1 MSENSKSKVGF
12 LTAFQVAAVWFGA
25 HVGGGFATGNQTMNF
40 FVKYG
45 WHSIWLPAVVVIIIG
60 LTYKESLILA
70 RNYGTYDYKSW
81 SQKMYEPY
89 DKVFS
94 VIFEIGYLMI
104 VLLGTGGSI
113 AGSASLMETYG
124 VNYLIGVLITGGI
137 FYILTIYGSDLIRK
151 ASTIITVLILIFLT
165 IIVIVGISS
174 NSANLSH
181 LVSTKY
187 SPSSFGTILYS
198 GLRYAGYQA
207 FVVAIVLSAS
217 DTLKSDKAINKSMLL
232 GVILNGV
239 MITLSCIMLLAWM
252 PGAEKETIPI
262 LYICKRFN
270 SNFLLF
276 AYSVVLFLAFVS
288 TGIGCVFGAVARFEH
303 VFKKPENIKKRRGLI
318 SLVCMVLSMAI
329 SLFGLTKIVVIG
341 YGYVGIIGIFA
352 VVIPC
357 IVVGRIKNKRFKKE
371 KESILR
377 EENISNVSEDNEL
390 QEEKDAVLKEENG
403 KLNEEQDGISTEDK
417 DNASVEDK
425 GDVIKEEKDGLK
437 EVQDDISTED
447 NVSVEDKGDVIKE
460 EDNELKEEQNDT
472 LSHDKNSV
480 SEGNHDDMLEKEDSE
495 LKEREENIS
504 DEDKYNI
511 SDKKHDD
518 VLNEEDSALTENK
531 NNESEKDKDTVSKEE
546 KDAESIENENDTF
559 NEYKDSELGKD
570 NISKE
575 DERNV
580 TEEESELIENENNA
594 SNEDKNSELEKDKD
608 TILKED

>member
-45 WHSIWLPAVVVIIIG
+45 WHSIWLPAIVVIIIG

-151 ASTIITVLILIFLT
+151 ASTIITILILIFLT

-187 SPSSFGTILYS
+187 SSASFGTILYS

-303 VFKKPENIKKRRGLI
+303 VFKKPEDIRKRRGLI

-329 SLFGLTKIVVIG
+329 SLFGLTKIVVVG

-357 IVVGRIKNKRFKKE
+357 IIVGRIKNNKFKKE
-371 KESILR
+371 KESILK
-377 EENISNVSEDNEL
+377 EENMSNVNKNGALE
-390 QEEKDAVLKEENG
+390 EEKDDVLKEENS
-403 KLNEEQDGISTEDK
+403 KLNEKQDDISTEDK

-425 GDVIKEEKDGLK
+425 DDVIKEENNELK
-437 EVQDDISTED
+437 EEQDDISTENKD
-447 NVSVEDKGDVIKE
+447 SIAVEDKGDALNE
-460 EDNELKEEQNDT
+460 EDNVLKEEQNDT
-472 LSHDKNSV
+472 LSEDKNSV

-504 DEDKYNI
+504 D
-511 SDKKHDD
+511 
-518 VLNEEDSALTENK
+518 
-531 NNESEKDKDTVSKEE
+531 SEKDKDTVSKEE
-546 KDAESIENENDTF
+546 KDAESVENENETF
-559 NEYKDSELGKD
+559 NEDKDSKLGKD

-575 DERNV
+575 DEGNV
-580 TEEESELIENENNA
+580 TEEESELIEEQDDI
-594 SNEDKNSELEKDKD
+594 SKKDKED
-608 TILKED
+608 VSVEEQKSASTQDDDVAKEEQDSIPEEEQHNI

>member
-45 WHSIWLPAVVVIIIG
+45 WHSIWLPAIVVIIIG

-81 SQKMYEPY
+81 SRKMYEPY

-151 ASTIITVLILIFLT
+151 ASTIITILILIFLT

-187 SPSSFGTILYS
+187 SSASFGTILYS

-303 VFKKPENIKKRRGLI
+303 VFKKPEDIRKRRGLI

-329 SLFGLTKIVVIG
+329 SLFGLTKIVVVG
-341 YGYVGIIGIFA
+341 YGYVGVIGIFA

-357 IVVGRIKNKRFKKE
+357 IIVGRIKNKRFKKE
-371 KESILR
+371 KESILK
-377 EENISNVSEDNEL
+377 EENMSNVNKNGALE
-390 QEEKDAVLKEENG
+390 EEKDDVLKEENS
-403 KLNEEQDGISTEDK
+403 KLNEKQDDISTEDK

-425 GDVIKEEKDGLK
+425 DDVIKEENNELK
-437 EVQDDISTED
+437 EEQDDISTENKD
-447 NVSVEDKGDVIKE
+447 SIAVEDKGDALNE
-460 EDNELKEEQNDT
+460 EDNVLKEEQNDT
-472 LSHDKNSV
+472 LSEDKNSV

-504 DEDKYNI
+504 D
-511 SDKKHDD
+511 
-518 VLNEEDSALTENK
+518 
-531 NNESEKDKDTVSKEE
+531 SEKDKDTVSEEE
-546 KDAESIENENDTF
+546 KDAESVENENETF
-559 NEYKDSELGKD
+559 NEDKDSKLGKD

-575 DERNV
+575 DEGNV
-580 TEEESELIENENNA
+580 TEEESELIEDQDDI
-594 SNEDKNSELEKDKD
+594 SKKDKENVSVEEQKSASTQD
-608 TILKED
+608 DDVAKEEQDSIPEEEQHNI

>member
-45 WHSIWLPAVVVIIIG
+45 WHSIWLPAIVVIIIG

-70 RNYGTYDYKSW
+70 NNYGTYDYKSW
-81 SQKMYEPY
+81 SKKMYEPY

-113 AGSASLMETYG
+113 AGSAALMETYG
-124 VNYLIGVLITGGI
+124 INYFAGVLITGGI
-137 FYILTIYGSDLIRK
+137 FYILTIYGSELIRK

-165 IIVIVGISS
+165 IIVVVGIVN
-174 NSANLSH
+174 NSGNLAH

-187 SPSSFGTILYS
+187 SPSSFGTVLYS

-217 DTLKSDKAINKSMLL
+217 DTLKSDKDINKSMLL

-252 PGAEKETIPI
+252 PGAQKETIPI
-262 LYICKRFN
+262 LYICKHFN
-270 SNFLLF
+270 SGFLLF
-276 AYSVVLFLAFVS
+276 SYSVVLFLAFVS

-303 VFKKPENIKKRRGLI
+303 AFKKPENIKKRRGLI

-329 SLFGLTKIVVIG
+329 SLFGLTKIVVVG

-357 IVVGRIKNKRFKKE
+357 IVVGRIKNNRFKKE
-371 KESILR
+371 KESILK
-377 EENISNVSEDNEL
+377 EENISNINEKNEL
-390 QEEKDAVLKEENG
+390 QGENG
-403 KLNEEQDGISTEDK
+403 KLNEEQDDMSTEYK
-417 DNASVEDK
+417 DNSSMEDK
-425 GDVIKEEKDGLK
+425 GDVLKEKDSELKKEQDNTSSKDKDIVSEEGKDDVLKEEDSELIEG
-437 EVQDDISTED
+437 QDDISKKD
-447 NVSVEDKGDVIKE
+447 ND
-460 EDNELKEEQNDT
+460 
-472 LSHDKNSV
+472 SV
-480 SEGNHDDMLEKEDSE
+480 SEGEDD
-495 LKEREENIS
+495 
-504 DEDKYNI
+504 
-511 SDKKHDD
+511 
-518 VLNEEDSALTENK
+518 
-531 NNESEKDKDTVSKEE
+531 
-546 KDAESIENENDTF
+546 
-559 NEYKDSELGKD
+559 
-570 NISKE
+570 ISKE
-575 DERNV
+575 NVPVERQ
-580 TEEESELIENENNA
+580 
-594 SNEDKNSELEKDKD
+594 DD
-608 TILKED
+608 TYIK